1 MSMAHP
7 IAKDLAD
14 GEIVVLPC
22 GMKTLFVA
30 PGEDEATFD
39 LEFSTDSK
47 CSGIRVPFNWDFPQ
61 PLRSATATPAK
72 VTAHG
77 KVHLIYSL

>member
-1 MSMAHP
+1 MAHP

-14 GEIVVLPC
+14 GEIKTLPC

-39 LEFSTDSK
+39 IEFSPGSACTGVK
-47 CSGIRVPFNWDFPQ
+47 VPFNWDFPQ
-61 PLRSATATPAK
+61 PLRSATASPVK
-72 VTAHG
+72 ITAHG

>member
-7 IAKDLAD
+7 IAFDLQD
-14 GEIVVLPC
+14 GEIKTLPC

-30 PGEDEATFD
+30 PGEDGATFD
-39 LEFSTDSK
+39 LLFSESNGCT
-47 CSGIRVPFNWDFPQ
+47 GIKVPFNWDFPQ
-61 PLRSATATPAK
+61 ALRSATASPVK
-72 VTAHG
+72 ITAHG